1 MTQKLSELLNLADPE
16 DLGIEK
22 KSDTSLVD
30 IEDQQQLLIDTD
42 SVIERINEA
51 LPSVRSLDSTD
62 DELDELAT
70 MAKDRFNDL
79 MDLGMNVES
88 RFSGPILQTASMLLG
103 HALTAK
109 QAKIE
114 RKIKTIDLQL
124 KKARLDAQIAKDSQ
138 KSDAERLIDAE
149 DGQGVIM
156 DRNELIRQLI
166 DANKKTS

>member
-79 MDLGMNVES
+79 MDLGMNLES